1 MEEYKSNSHKSRQN
15 QNDDI
20 PEKRV
25 EKVVS
30 GSVKSKKK
38 NGLQKIT
45 NVFVPEDVDDV
56 KSYIFEDIVVPAV
69 KDIILDAV
77 RAFLGVSG
85 NSRGGRSSTSSK
97 ISYRKYYDDRD
108 RRDSGNVSRTRTGY
122 DYDDIIL
129 ESRGEAEDVLERMDE
144 LIATYQVVSVADFY
158 DLVGVSGN
166 YTDNKYG
173 WTDIRNASVIRVRD
187 GYMIKTSE
195 GITVELGGIFMY
207 ESDDKMVSHPSH
219 YQSETGLEVID
230 VIEAFTFD
238 LKGIEATDTGNIIKY
253 ACRWKN
259 KNGIQDLKK
268 IMWYTQHLID
278 HLEKKEKIEEENN

>member
-1 MEEYKSNSHKSRQN
+1 MEEYKSNSHKSRQS
-15 QNDDI
+15 QNDNI
-20 PEKRV
+20 PEKKV
-25 EKVVS
+25 EKVVI

-56 KSYIFEDIVVPAV
+56 KSYIFEDIVIPAV

-85 NSRGGRSSTSSK
+85 SPRGKSSASSK

-108 RRDSGNVSRTRTGY
+108 RQDSGHTTRTRTGY

-144 LIATYQVVSVADFY
+144 LIATYQLVSVADFY
-158 DLVGVSGN
+158 DLVGISGN

-173 WTDIRNASVIRVRD
+173 WTDIRNASVVHVRD
-187 GYMIKTSE
+187 GYMIK
-195 GITVELGGIFMY
+195 LP
-207 ESDDKMVSHPSH
+207 KALP
-219 YQSETGLEVID
+219 L
-230 VIEAFTFD
+230 
-238 LKGIEATDTGNIIKY
+238 N
-253 ACRWKN
+253 
-259 KNGIQDLKK
+259 
-268 IMWYTQHLID
+268 
-278 HLEKKEKIEEENN
+278 

>member
-1 MEEYKSNSHKSRQN
+1 MDEYKSNSHKSRQN

-20 PEKRV
+20 PEKKV

-45 NVFVPEDVDDV
+45 YVFVPEDVDDV

-69 KDIILDAV
+69 KDIILDVV
-77 RAFLGVSG
+77 RAFLGVNG
-85 NSRGGRSSTSSK
+85 TSRGRSSTSSK

-108 RRDSGNVSRTRTGY
+108 RRDSAPTRTRTGY

-129 ESRGEAEDVLERMDE
+129 ETRGEAEDVLERMEE
-144 LIATYQVVSVADFY
+144 LIDMYQLVSVADFY

-173 WTDIRNASVIRVRD
+173 WTNVRNASVVRVRD
-187 GYMIKTSE
+187 GYMIK
-195 GITVELGGIFMY
+195 LP
-207 ESDDKMVSHPSH
+207 KALP
-219 YQSETGLEVID
+219 L
-230 VIEAFTFD
+230 
-238 LKGIEATDTGNIIKY
+238 N
-253 ACRWKN
+253 
-259 KNGIQDLKK
+259 
-268 IMWYTQHLID
+268 
-278 HLEKKEKIEEENN
+278 